1 MKKENILWMDS
12 LRGLACII
20 VVIAHIISFH
30 TAIGMYANGCG
41 KIGVWCFMVLSAYLL
56 YRPYCKGKRQF
67 GIKDWGVFYIKRGI
81 RILPVYFVVLVFAYI
96 IGYFTEIK
104 EIFFHIVGVHGIG
117 HLWYMSVIIK
127 FYLLMPIFIII
138 KNKVKPIWNAIILI
152 IIFALSALLSP
163 YREYIENSTEIRWYL
178 PVFVMGMLLAML
190 IEVCRKRK
198 LADSH
203 RYDIGIILCI
213 LVGISFIPYMREKL
227 WGIEPSS
234 WLQNKYLLY
243 GMLWSLIILCITFS
257 RYIKFLLAKSKIL
270 SYIGKIS
277 FSIYLIHYP
286 LLVCLSKTYVNSWR
300 NGLITIMVSIAL
312 AAVINKL
319 IEEPMEKVR
328 RTFL

>member
-1 MKKENILWMDS
+1 MKKENILWINS
-12 LRGLACII
+12 LRGLACLI
-20 VVIAHIISFH
+20 VVIAHIISVNPN
-30 TAIGMYANGCG
+30 IGIYANGCG

-56 YRPYCKGKRQF
+56 YRPYCKEKRQF